1 MDQTNILI
9 LLLALE
15 SVGEP
20 CLSGG
25 EKQVHPTRK
34 VVDTILDNEFQ
45 NLCMG
50 IQKLMEAQHIIYNPQ
65 PPLLRCEDQAKWSS
79 SAFSPF
85 VSKYVSSMPVQS
97 YVNTLCEKMNHLIQ
111 APRASEQ
118 PVAVVS
124 PPAVAPVP
132 TRVPPVPPS
141 SAMPAPA
148 QPTLPSPPAHP
159 HTKISSPLPKS
170 QALSSKPQATLKS
183 PRSGKHRLGTVR
195 EVHLFSAERSADPKS
210 ADVVEKPMCSPSAG
224 SASQPPVAS
233 VQEISSEPTHAG
245 TSSIVGGS
253 VIGQIKPD
261 VLCTLMEIMQ
271 KNAVKFYIQRGD
283 EESELCTEIK
293 V

>member
-1 MDQTNILI
+1 
-9 LLLALE
+9 
-15 SVGEP
+15 
-20 CLSGG
+20 
-25 EKQVHPTRK
+25 
-34 VVDTILDNEFQ
+34 
-45 NLCMG
+45 
-50 IQKLMEAQHIIYNPQ
+50 MEAQHIIYNPQ

-79 SAFSPF
+79 SVFSPF
-85 VSKYVSSMPVQS
+85 VSKNVSSMPVQS

-111 APRASEQ
+111 DPKSSEQ

-132 TRVPPVPPS
+132 APLPPAPPS

-159 HTKISSPLPKS
+159 HTKISSPVPKS
-170 QALSSKPQATLKS
+170 QALSSKPQAALKS
-183 PRSGKHRLGTVR
+183 PPSGKHRLGTVR
-195 EVHLFSAERSADPKS
+195 EVHLFSAERSADPKCT
-210 ADVVEKPMCSPSAG
+210 DVVEKPMCSPSAG

-233 VQEISSEPTHAG
+233 VQEISSAPTPAG